1 MNIFALLLLPS
12 VGPSSSQYPLLIV
25 LSHARH
31 RSPSLLSRRTTC
43 ISVVLSSFFYLQ
55 FVQSC
60 ICWKEALS
68 FLGWGGGGGL
78 VGPRLL
84 IACWQWPLYPAIKSE
99 RAYRGDLKAQ
109 AGVWKVILG
118 KELETII
125 VSMESWG
132 NGLFSG
138 NKSTLKLVLMLVD
151 FGFEL
156 QPYWSVQF
164 F

>member
-12 VGPSSSQYPLLIV
+12 VGPSSSRYPLLIV

-43 ISVVLSSFFYLQ
+43 MSVLLFLLPSVCTKLHLLKRGLKFFG
-55 FVQSC
+55 V
-60 ICWKEALS
+60 
-68 FLGWGGGGGL
+68 GGGL

-125 VSMESWG
+125 VSMESRG

-138 NKSTLKLVLMLVD
+138 NKSSLKLVLMLVD